1 MLIEAASD
9 DCVGSSLSRQ
19 PAKAGSSSSVASA
32 SELRDA
38 LGRGDCMLVT
48 LHYYQQ
54 EQEHQWQQVEC
65 KTNAD
70 VH

>member
-9 DCVGSSLSRQ
+9 DCAGSPLSRQ
-19 PAKAGSSSSVASA
+19 PAKAGNSSSAVSA
-32 SELRDA
+32 SELQDA
-38 LGRGDCMLVT
+38 PGRGDCMLAT